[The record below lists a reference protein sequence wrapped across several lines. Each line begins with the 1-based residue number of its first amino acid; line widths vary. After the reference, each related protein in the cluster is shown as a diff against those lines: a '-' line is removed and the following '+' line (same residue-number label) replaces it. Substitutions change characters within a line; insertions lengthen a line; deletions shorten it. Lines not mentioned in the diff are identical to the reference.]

1 MTNRDIKSKV
11 DVVQSIVP
19 AVYSADAT
27 GIGVDLQGFDSAM
40 AEISSGADVGSTH
53 APELQESDVLG
64 SGYTTVAPADLQG
77 AFSANLGAD
86 TVERVGYIGSKRF
99 IRMFVTTSGA
109 SLAYCA
115 NIIRSNASRTPLA

>member
-1 MTNRDIKSKV
+1 MRDLKSNI

-27 GIGVDLQGFDSAM
+27 GIGADLQGYDSAI

-64 SGYTTVAPADLQG
+64 SGYTTVDAADLDG

-86 TVERVGYIGSKRF
+86 TVERVGYKGTKRF

-109 SLAYCA
+109 SLAYSA
-115 NIIRSNASRTPLA
+115 NIIRGKASQTPLA